1 MGKDYLDD
9 AYGDWGGLNIDRL
22 VIDPSFQV
30 RRQTDHQKVREYARA
45 MENGV
50 WFPPLT
56 VADVDGVL
64 FLVDGFHR
72 YEAYRSLEVQWVDAD
87 VRQMTLKEALRTSA
101 VCNLSHGL
109 PLTKTEKRRAFKQF
123 IDGGGHLKGKRFKSY
138 REIAQELQGIGGH
151 TTIRGWMMKD
161 FPKIARKMGDEKLN
175 FTPKDDLSVS
185 LENLESERVKTV
197 IKTLTEA
204 RNLLDAISDPEEMH
218 RIKEI
223 YRELGERLEGKES
236 REPSFYDDF

>member
-1 MGKDYLDD
+1 MERDCFDD
-9 AYGDWGGLNIDRL
+9 AYDDWEGLNIDRL

-50 WFPPLT
+50 RFPPLT
-56 VADVDGVL
+56 VAKVEGGL

-72 YEAYRSLEVQWVDAD
+72 YEAYRSLGVQRVDAD

-123 IDGGGHLKGKRFKSY
+123 INGGGHLKGKRFKSY

-151 TTIRGWMMKD
+151 TTIRNWMIKD

-175 FTPKDDLSVS
+175 FTPKDDPSV
-185 LENLESERVKTV
+185 NLERERVKTI
-197 IKTLTEA
+197 IKTLTET
-204 RNLLDAISDPEEMH
+204 RNLLDTINDPEWIH
-218 RIKEI
+218 HIKEI

-236 REPSFYDDF
+236 RAPLINDDF

>member
-1 MGKDYLDD
+1 MGKAYLDD
-9 AYGDWGGLNIDRL
+9 AYGDWEGLNIDRL

-30 RRQTDHQKVREYARA
+30 RKQTDHQKVREYARA

-50 WFPPLT
+50 RFPPLT
-56 VADVDGVL
+56 VAKVDGVL

-72 YEAYRSLEVQWVDAD
+72 YEAHRSLGVQWVDAD

-101 VCNLSHGL
+101 VCNLNHGL

-151 TTIRGWMMKD
+151 TTIRNWMIND

-175 FTPKDDLSVS
+175 FTLKDDPSV
-185 LENLESERVKTV
+185 NLDRERAKTV

-204 RNLLDAISDPEEMH
+204 RNLLDTISDPEEMY

-223 YRELGERLEGKES
+223 YRELGERLEGKET
-236 REPSFYDDF
+236 REPFVNDDF

>member
-1 MGKDYLDD
+1 MERDCFDD
-9 AYGDWGGLNIDRL
+9 AYGDWEGLNIDRL

-45 MENGV
+45 MANGV
-50 WFPPLT
+50 RFPPLT

-72 YEAYRSLEVQWVDAD
+72 YEAYRSLGREWVDAD

-123 IDGGGHLKGKRFKSY
+123 IDGGGHLRGKRFKSY

-151 TTIRGWMMKD
+151 TTIRNWMIND
-161 FPKIARKMGDEKLN
+161 FPRIAQKMGDEKLN
-175 FTPKDDLSVS
+175 FTPKDDPSV
-185 LENLESERVKTV
+185 NLEKERVKAV

-204 RNLLDAISDPEEMH
+204 RNLLDAISDPEEMY

-223 YRELGERLEGKES
+223 YRELGERLEGKDA
-236 REPSFYDDF
+236 REPLINDDF